1 MGMFNSFAA
10 YSGLD
15 ESGNFFNETELEE
28 AMQELEEV
36 EDVEVNDDLMEACVQ
51 AAIANEQNLNMVI
64 MSVANEEMNYFVENG
79 VEMVYE
85 EGKIS
90 AFFGRIKSM
99 LKKAWEKI
107 KSIFNKALD
116 HVRQWI
122 ISDKKFVSKYSAEIK
137 KYADKVTI
145 EGYQYTNQR
154 TEEVYTS
161 VAMSVSDLVYSHEDG
176 DAKMKKSETS
186 DKLLGAMRAKAVKSS
201 NKTLST
207 DEFSTELKKLFGMDQ
222 KKSDLKYPG
231 NVVLDEL
238 KLGKS
243 TERSIK
249 NGYDSAKKAI
259 AVLEKDVKTAEKN
272 ANEIARNSGKDA
284 KTGSYSVLLSVC
296 SGAIAMLNAAQRI
309 QISAVSGFHTNCRKI
324 AAKCVSKSKGSTNES
339 FNFDD
344 FDALLV

>member
-90 AFFGRIKSM
+90 AFFGKIKSA

-116 HVRQWI
+116 HIRSWI
-122 ISDKKFVSKYSAEIK
+122 SSDKKFVQKYGEEIK
-137 KYADKVTI
+137 KYADKVKISGYKVDGKAAATATPYKTI
-145 EGYQYTNQR
+145 QTATSEYINNFAGGGDKKLGTDFTSEKLAGMVRGRLTGANTASVDDVVSKLKGDFGVKEKSTDFTYPG
-154 TEEVYTS
+154 EEVYNE
-161 VAMSVSDLVYSHEDG
+161 L
-176 DAKMKKSETS
+176 AK
-186 DKLLGAMRAKAVKSS
+186 
-201 NKTLST
+201 
-207 DEFSTELKKLFGMDQ
+207 
-222 KKSDLKYPG
+222 
-231 NVVLDEL
+231 
-238 KLGKS
+238 GKS
-243 TERSIK
+243 TQNVVK
-249 NGYDSAKKAI
+249 AGYNSAKAAI
-259 AVLEKDVKTAEKN
+259 AGLQASVKQAETIAKN
-272 ANEIARNSGKDA
+272 KNTEG
-284 KTGSYSVLLSVC
+284 GSYGTCLSLC
-296 SGAIAMLNAAQRI
+296 SCAISLLNACQRT
-309 QISAVSGFHTNCRKI
+309 QVHAVGTYHTNCRKI
-324 AAKCVSKSKGSTNES
+324 AAKCVSKSKEAKSSSNES
-339 FNFDD
+339 FGFDD